1 MLRGDTVH
9 RETSSTTAIC
19 GMAALLNESE
29 MKIFKW
35 LIEAATILIAIIM
48 ITPFYGRAQI
58 SLTLQPGFGQA
69 ITAVDNAEA
78 AGAYPNEILP
88 LVALLNRALDLNQE
102 ASMLNQTGEHDRLIS
117 SANQVLANVTNQA
130 DYVTTRSAERA
141 YSNKIITYASGI
153 IIAVL
158 GTFGYVVTAEFY
170 ERYRIRRTFQMK
182 VKRR

>member
-1 MLRGDTVH
+1 
-9 RETSSTTAIC
+9 
-19 GMAALLNESE
+19 

-35 LIEAATILIAIIM
+35 LIVTATILIAIIM

-69 ITAVDNAEA
+69 ITAINNAEA

-88 LVALLNRALDLNQE
+88 LVALLNRALDLNQK
-102 ASMLNQTGEHDRLIS
+102 ASTLQLNQTGEHDQLIS

-130 DYVTTRSAERA
+130 NDLTTRSAQRT

-158 GTFGYVVTAEFY
+158 GTFAYVVTAEFY
-170 ERYRIRRTFQMK
+170 QRYRIKLTFQMK
-182 VKRR
+182 VKRK

>member
-1 MLRGDTVH
+1 
-9 RETSSTTAIC
+9 
-19 GMAALLNESE
+19 

-35 LIEAATILIAIIM
+35 LTLTAITLIAIIM

-69 ITAVDNAEA
+69 ITAVNNAEA

-102 ASMLNQTGEHDRLIS
+102 ASTLPLNQTGEHDQLIS

-130 DYVTTRSAERA
+130 NDLTTRSAQRA
-141 YSNKIITYASGI
+141 YLNKIITYVSGI

-158 GTFGYVVTAEFY
+158 GTFGYVVASEFY
-170 ERYRIRRTFQMK
+170 ERYRIKRTFQMK
-182 VKRR
+182 VKRK

>member
-1 MLRGDTVH
+1 MK
-9 RETSSTTAIC
+9 
-19 GMAALLNESE
+19 ESE

-35 LIEAATILIAIIM
+35 LTLTAITLIAIIM

-69 ITAVDNAEA
+69 ITAVNNAEA

-102 ASMLNQTGEHDRLIS
+102 ASTLPLNQTGEHDQLIS

-130 DYVTTRSAERA
+130 NDLTTRSAQRA
-141 YSNKIITYASGI
+141 YLNKIITYVSGI

-158 GTFGYVVTAEFY
+158 GTFGYVVASEFY
-170 ERYRIRRTFQMK
+170 ERYRIKRTFQMK
-182 VKRR
+182 VKRK